1 MPRKTASSGKPS
13 SSRKPAGI
21 GWRRWLAG
29 LLLAP
34 ILLAAL
40 VVALLRWVNPPGSA
54 LMLARVLEARAAGRT
69 DFTITWQWCDWK
81 QLAPYA
87 PLVVIASEDQRFP
100 KHRGFDTVEIMKA
113 LEEAEDGGRMRGAS
127 TISQQVAKNL
137 FLWNGRSWVR
147 KGLEAGFTVLIELL
161 WPKRRILE
169 VYLNIAETG
178 DGLFGFCAACAA
190 RFGKPCATIAPYQL
204 ALIAAT
210 LPNPRR
216 LRADAPTPYLHQR
229 ASWIIQQVEQLG
241 GPALLQR
248 L

>member
-1 MPRKTASSGKPS
+1 MPRKSATSRKSAPSG
-13 SSRKPAGI
+13 KPAGI
-21 GWRRWLAG
+21 RWRRWLAL

-34 ILLAAL
+34 LLLAVL
-40 VVALLRWVNPPGSA
+40 VVALFRWVDPPGSA
-54 LMLARVLEARAAGRT
+54 LMVSRSLEARAEGRAG
-69 DFTITWQWCDWK
+69 FAITRQWCDWQ

-113 LEEAEDGGRMRGAS
+113 LEEADDGGRLRGAS

-161 WPKRRILE
+161 WPKQRILE

-178 DGLFGFCAACAA
+178 DGLFGFCAACEA
-190 RFGKPCATIAPYQL
+190 RFGRPCATVSPYQL
-204 ALIAAT
+204 ALLAAT

-216 LRADAPTPYLHQR
+216 MRADAPTPYLHQR
-229 ASWIIQQVEQLG
+229 ASWIVKQVEQLG
-241 GPALLQR
+241 GPAMLQG

>member
-1 MPRKTASSGKPS
+1 MPRKSAP
-13 SSRKPAGI
+13 SRKPAGI
-21 GWRRWLAG
+21 RWRRWLAV

-34 ILLAAL
+34 LLLAVL
-40 VVALLRWVNPPGSA
+40 VVAIFRWVDPPGSA
-54 LMLARVLEARAAGRT
+54 LMVSRTLEARAEGR
-69 DFTITWQWCDWK
+69 DGFAISRQWCDWQ

-100 KHRGFDTVEIMKA
+100 SHRGFDTVEIMKA
-113 LEEAEDGGRMRGAS
+113 LEEADDGGRVRGAS

-147 KGLEAGFTVLIELL
+147 KGLEAGFTVLIEVL
-161 WPKRRILE
+161 WPKQRILE

-178 DGLFGFCAACAA
+178 DGLFGFCAACVA

-216 LRADAPTPYLHQR
+216 MRADAPTPYLHQR
-229 ASWIIQQVEQLG
+229 ASWIVKQVEQLG
-241 GPALLQR
+241 GPGLLQG

>member
-1 MPRKTASSGKPS
+1 MPRKSAPTRKLAP
-13 SSRKPAGI
+13 SRKSASPR
-21 GWRRWLAG
+21 WRRRLTV

-34 ILLAAL
+34 LVLAVL
-40 VVALLRWVNPPGSA
+40 VVALFRWIDPPGSA
-54 LMLARVLEARAAGRT
+54 LMVWRSLEARAEGRAG
-69 DFTITWQWCDWK
+69 FTITRQWCDWK

-113 LEEAEDGGRMRGAS
+113 LEEADDGGRMRGAS

-161 WPKRRILE
+161 WPKQRILE

-178 DGLFGFCAACAA
+178 DGLFGFCAACEA

-229 ASWIIQQVEQLG
+229 ASWIVKQVEQLG
-241 GPALLQR
+241 GPALLQE

>member
-1 MPRKTASSGKPS
+1 MPRKSAT
-13 SSRKPAGI
+13 SRKAAGI
-21 GWRRWLAG
+21 RWRRWLAV

-34 ILLAAL
+34 LLLAVL
-40 VVALLRWVNPPGSA
+40 VVALFRWVDPPGSA
-54 LMLARVLEARAAGRT
+54 LMVSRTLEARAEGR
-69 DFTITWQWCDWK
+69 DGFAISRQWCDWQ

-100 KHRGFDTVEIMKA
+100 SHRGFDTVEIMKA
-113 LEEAEDGGRMRGAS
+113 LEEADDGGRMRGAS

-147 KGLEAGFTVLIELL
+147 KGLEAGFTVLIEVL
-161 WPKRRILE
+161 WPKQRILE

-178 DGLFGFCAACAA
+178 DGLFGFCAACEA

-216 LRADAPTPYLHQR
+216 MRADAPTPYLHQR
-229 ASWIIQQVEQLG
+229 ASWIVKQVEQLG
-241 GPALLQR
+241 GPGLLQG